1 MAHANNDNE
10 SIQYLAIYCTYTAV
24 VELWNLFF
32 FFSGEYFLAELI
44 ESQDSSHQ
52 TIVAEVE
59 GRAVGF
65 MSISSE
71 VDVEFLNECYQLEP
85 FHGLKQPLD
94 TDEVQT
100 ISTEG

>member
-1 MAHANNDNE
+1 MKR
-10 SIQYLAIYCTYTAV
+10 SISSVLHLSIVQLSSSTIEY
-24 VELWNLFF
+24 FF
-32 FFSGEYFLAELI
+32 VGEYFLAELI

-52 TIVAEVE
+52 TIVAEVD

-65 MSISSE
+65 MSVSSE

-85 FHGLKQPLD
+85 FHGLKQPQD
-94 TDEVQT
+94 TDEIQT

>member
-1 MAHANNDNE
+1 MCNR
-10 SIQYLAIYCTYTAV
+10 V
-24 VELWNLFF
+24 VDETMEH
-32 FFSGEYFLAELI
+32 FSSVGEYFLAELI

-65 MSISSE
+65 MSITSE

-85 FHGLKQPLD
+85 FHGLKQPMD

-100 ISTEG
+100 ISTEGYLLEIHFLNVIFYPHKI